1 MGITTIYHAVQM
13 HISIE
18 AEQVQK
24 IQVNYTRWARLP
36 CLWTERVF
44 TDSSTL
50 THMYY
55 LVG

>member
-44 TDSSTL
+44 TDSPTL
-50 THMYY
+50 IHMYY
-55 LVG
+55 LMG